1 VVSAGVNGQGGA
13 RRITRPGRKEDHMI
27 DSVNM
32 TDRGSSLLSEG
43 TAIVRHRLSGGRL
56 MCAGLVVTLVGV
68 ALGLMATYEVPAH
81 WTTAVVGAAILLG
94 GTLRRMLASQDG
106 TEHGRQSR

>member
-1 VVSAGVNGQGGA
+1 
-13 RRITRPGRKEDHMI
+13 MI

-32 TDRGSSLLSEG
+32 TDRGPSLLSG
-43 TAIVRHRLSGGRL
+43 GAAIVRHRLSGGRL

-81 WTTAVVGAAILLG
+81 WTTAVVGAAVLLG
-94 GTLRRMLASQDG
+94 GALRHMLGRQDG
-106 TEHGRQSR
+106 TEGGRQSR